1 MVWKILGKNGQRMQI
16 LHQSMIH
23 EWEKNIQNPNPYLG
37 AFYVGEGESKIVRT
51 LVCYFR

>member
-23 EWEKNIQNPNPYLG
+23 EWEK
-37 AFYVGEGESKIVRT
+37 KISRT
-51 LVCYFR
+51 KTLTSEFFM